1 MEAVKLES
9 LQGRGTPRITNL
21 EIAQETLGSVVVV
34 SCGSQQLLVSWGWN
48 FLIKIFSLNCFQTHS
63 NLFVATC

>member
-1 MEAVKLES
+1 MES

-48 FLIKIFSLNCFQTHS
+48 FLIKIFLWIVFNTI
-63 NLFVATC
+63 

>member
-48 FLIKIFSLNCFQTHS
+48 FLIN
-63 NLFVATC
+63 

>member
-9 LQGRGTPRITNL
+9 LQGHINPGITNL

-34 SCGSQQLLVSWGWN
+34 SCSSQQILVRKVTVLGHE
-48 FLIKIFSLNCFQTHS
+48 FSS
-63 NLFVATC
+63 